1 MELFE
6 NAWVDGFEA
15 FARVFDPAA
24 GKSVKKQIDSW
35 VEYFE
40 PSSKGLY
47 QCVIDDGLK
56 YTKKVGSWKQAREN
70 IGITAPQYRYIRE
83 HHWGLDA
90 SSYNTNPRI
99 WYLDIETRALG
110 AFPDPAKAEQQVVL
124 IQIYDSGLDTCLVWG
139 LRELEPV
146 ELPFK
151 FKYIK
156 CQDEVDLFEKF
167 FAVFQR
173 CDPAIIYAWNGSG
186 FDFPYLFNRIKN
198 LGLDVNRLSNYGNV
212 SIRTFTMVNE
222 REGTD
227 LIAPGHYWLDLLE
240 VYKCN
245 VLKPRASYA
254 LDAIAEVELG
264 DHKVPHTE
272 FLDFDSFYTG
282 ARYNKN
288 PEPYDDPLR
297 EEVRQA
303 YDTEA
308 FITKVNK
315 MFVSYGAQDVS
326 LLKRLDDKL
335 RLTSLLV
342 TKASM
347 MGVMICDTLSTTKPW
362 GIYISHI
369 AMLNNKVLPKFTEK
383 QAAPYKGGFVREPVP
398 GKYKWV
404 MNCDVNSMYPMLA
417 MVGFNISPETY
428 VPVHKLPA
436 DLREIVLK
444 YFNDEDEDARL
455 KLPQPVWRK
464 VKEILV
470 RENYSMAM
478 NGAVFDRSRE
488 GLLPQLITRIYNNR
502 KAAKKEMQDVER
514 FIVALDA
521 AKKGGKEIDAT
532 YKEYTK
538 EALEGISESCYNKL
552 KKINEDLFDQ
562 LHTKQLALKIL
573 INALYGAQGNRYF
586 IFFNREIAAAIT
598 GSGRFFIKKLAHYI
612 DDEIASIVGPGQYVC
627 YGDTDSVQNG
637 EVSSN
642 LGSRT
647 IDQLYEQLGGA
658 VFEREPDNLTK
669 LLTDPLYV
677 NTSRGMSKV
686 TYIKKHKTP
695 KRLYRITV
703 GGHQITV
710 TEDHSLMV
718 QRNGELIKASV
729 KELQPGDLF
738 VTEH

>member
-15 FARVFDPAA
+15 FARVWDPAA

-56 YTKKVGSWKQAREN
+56 YTKKFGSWKQAREN
-70 IGITAPQYRYIRE
+70 IGVTAPQYRYIRE

-124 IQIYDSGLDTCLVWG
+124 IQIYDSQLDTCLVWG

-288 PEPYDDPLR
+288 PEPYADALR

-303 YDTEA
+303 YGTEA
-308 FITKVNK
+308 FITKVHK

-347 MGVMICDTLSTTKPW
+347 MGVMINDTLSTTKPW

-455 KLPQPVWRK
+455 KLPQAVWRK
-464 VKEILV
+464 VKQILV

-478 NGAVFDRSRE
+478 NGAVFDRSQE

-521 AKKGGKEIDAT
+521 AKKGDKEIDAT

-552 KKINEDLFDQ
+552 KKINEDLFDR

-598 GSGRFFIKKLAHYI
+598 GSGRFFIKKLAAYI
-612 DDEIASIVGPGQYVC
+612 DDEIASVAGPGQYVC
-627 YGDTDSVQNG
+627 YGDTDSA
-637 EVSSN
+637 VSPYIN
-642 LGSRT
+642 T
-647 IDQLYEQLGGA
+647 HEGGA
-658 VFEREPDNLTK
+658 GATELYDILDGTIFKHGSDNLTK
-669 LLTDPLYV
+669 LLSDPLYV
-677 NTSRGMSKV
+677 NTSQGLSKV

-703 GGHQITV
+703 GGRQITV

-738 VTEH
+738 VTED

>member
-1 MELFE
+1 MEFFE

-15 FARVFDPAA
+15 FARVFDPTA
-24 GKSVKKQIDSW
+24 GKSIKKQIDSW

-47 QCVIDDGLK
+47 QCIIDDGLK
-56 YTKKVGSWKQAREN
+56 YTKKFGSWKQAREN

-124 IQIYDSGLDTCLVWG
+124 IQVYDSQLDTCLVWG

-198 LGLDVNRLSNYGNV
+198 LGLDVNRLSNYGTV

-303 YDTEA
+303 YGTEA
-308 FITKVNK
+308 FITKVHK

-347 MGVMICDTLSTTKPW
+347 MGVMINDTLSTTKPW

-455 KLPQPVWRK
+455 KLPQAVWHK

-478 NGAVFDRSRE
+478 NGAVFDRSQE

-514 FIVALDA
+514 FIVALDS
-521 AKKGGKEIDAT
+521 AKKGDKEIDAT

-552 KKINEDLFDQ
+552 KRINEDLFDQ

-598 GSGRFFIKKLAHYI
+598 GSGRFFIKKLAAYI
-612 DDEIASIVGPGQYVC
+612 DDEIASVAGPGHYVC
-627 YGDTDSVQNG
+627 YGDTDSCQNG

-642 LGSRT
+642 LGSRA
-647 IDQLYEQLGGA
+647 IDQLYKQLEGA
-658 VFEREPDNLTK
+658 VFEREPGNLTK

-677 NTSRGMSKV
+677 NTSQGMSKV

-703 GGHQITV
+703 GEHQITV

-738 VTEH
+738 VTED